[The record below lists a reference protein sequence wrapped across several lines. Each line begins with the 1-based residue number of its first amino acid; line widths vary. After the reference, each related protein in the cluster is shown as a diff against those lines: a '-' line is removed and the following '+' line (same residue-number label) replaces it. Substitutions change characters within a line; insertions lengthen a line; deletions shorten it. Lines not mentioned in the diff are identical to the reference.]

1 MIHFMQAIVASDGK
15 WSVENRIFP
24 QLAPFFANAII
35 HRPFSQ
41 ENYEPQ
47 LPIDTLFKMVK
58 DTKDIIK

>member
-1 MIHFMQAIVASDGK
+1 MQAIIANDGK
-15 WSVENRIFP
+15 VSKENQIFP
-24 QLAPFFANAII
+24 ILAPFFANAII

-47 LPIDTLFKMVK
+47 LPFDTLFKMAK